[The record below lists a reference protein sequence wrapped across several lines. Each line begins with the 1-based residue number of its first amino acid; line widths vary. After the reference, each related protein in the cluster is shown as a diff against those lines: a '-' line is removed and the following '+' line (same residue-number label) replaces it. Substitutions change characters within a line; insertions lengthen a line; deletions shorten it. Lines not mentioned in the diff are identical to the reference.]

1 MVADATGTARR
12 RSPFGA
18 AAVAALVLTVS
29 ACAGSEG
36 GDATVVTTA
45 ERPDATVAAAPATTA
60 VTPSTSAA
68 PAATAAPTTV
78 APAGPVV
85 DAAAVLAQAVA
96 TLRAGYDVDT
106 NVTAGDRSTN
116 VAGRV
121 VGVNS
126 LFTLT
131 SGGAAVEYLQVPP
144 QVWVR
149 EPGTEWNEANS
160 EAAPRDSLGP
170 LAAPTTVT
178 FVRGGEDGQHLR
190 LSYAGAAL
198 GSETPT
204 VDADVVIEAR
214 GGMTFTYA
222 AVTQGKPVTVV
233 TRLAPTADATPI
245 TAPV

>member
-1 MVADATGTARR
+1 
-12 RSPFGA
+12 
-18 AAVAALVLTVS
+18 VLTVS
-29 ACAGSEG
+29 ACAGSDG
-36 GDATVVTTA
+36 GDATVITTA
-45 ERPDATVAAAPATTA
+45 ERPTATVAAAPATTA
-60 VTPSTSAA
+60 AATSVASVATPA
-68 PAATAAPTTV
+68 PTTAAPV
-78 APAGPVV
+78 GPTV

-106 NVTAGDRSTN
+106 NVTAGDRTTN

-170 LAAPTTVT
+170 LAAPATVT
-178 FVRGGEDGQHLR
+178 FVKSAEDGQHLR
-190 LSYAGAAL
+190 LSYPGASL

-204 VDADVVIEAR
+204 VDADVVVEAR